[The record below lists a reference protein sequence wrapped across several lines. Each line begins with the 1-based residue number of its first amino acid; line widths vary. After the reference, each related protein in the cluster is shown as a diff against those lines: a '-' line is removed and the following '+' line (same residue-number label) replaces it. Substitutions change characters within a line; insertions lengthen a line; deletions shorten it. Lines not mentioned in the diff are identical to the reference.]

1 MPSIANLT
9 IADGAATPVNHT
21 FSVVNVDASK
31 AYWAEKTAGIAIG
44 YIRMTHEV
52 RQPKTD
58 SAAQRV
64 ILGYEQPTTAVV
76 DGVTKRVRLSSAQ
89 VTFNFAQDAT
99 DQEKK
104 DLVAYVTN
112 SLSNATVKPT
122 LYNVEPF
129 FG

>member
-1 MPSIANLT
+1 L
-9 IADGAATPVNHT
+9 
-21 FSVVNVDASK
+21 
-31 AYWAEKTAGIAIG
+31 
-44 YIRMTHEV
+44 
-52 RQPKTD
+52 
-58 SAAQRV
+58 
-64 ILGYEQPTTAVV
+64 LGYEQPTTAVV